1 MSVAGRLSHPFSR
14 RSPVVLEP
22 NEREGR
28 SATAA
33 VATVAAAASSANQ
46 AWTAF
51 TQADSVGA
59 FAQSWLAL
67 VAEQVGRARRA
78 MVLLR
83 GADGSFAPVAF
94 WPAAEL
100 DMTDLAEPAR
110 RCLAARSAQA
120 ELLAPPAGA
129 AAGTPAAVPGLVLA
143 YPVDLRG
150 ELRGAVVMDV
160 MGRPEAQVQQ
170 AFRALTWGMGWLDA
184 MLRGEEATQ
193 QATAAERSRQVID
206 AMLRVAEAADLDEAA
221 HLAVDGLAERLG
233 LSRAS
238 LGLVDDGGDR
248 VRLQALSATA
258 WFDHRSALVR
268 RLENAMEEAWD
279 QRASLVLP
287 ALAERPVAVDLAHQ
301 ALAGGG
307 EGGAGAV
314 SVASAVVLARSQAL
328 GVLCIERPAER
339 PISAADLATLEAW
352 AQALGPV
359 LALHRDGNR
368 WLAGRSRRQW
378 LAVREAFSDPRRP
391 SWRIGAAVVAVL
403 LLALVFADGHW
414 RISAPATIEG
424 AVQRA
429 VVAPFEGFVRSAPV
443 KAGQRVKAGDV
454 LATLDDRDLL
464 LERERHASERD
475 RHERR
480 YRDAL
485 SRHERAEARIAA
497 AEMAEAQAQLAL
509 VEERL
514 ARTRLVAP
522 FDGLVVSGDLSQQLG
537 SPVEKGKTLFEV
549 APLDAFRV
557 VLKVDETDMRGVA
570 VGQRGQLVLAGL
582 TGDTLGF
589 AVRGISVAAPADGR
603 NAFEVEAQL
612 DAAPAMLRPGMEGVG
627 KIEAG
632 ERRLLWIW
640 THRFTDWLRLKLWQ
654 WLP

>member
-1 MSVAGRLSHPFSR
+1 M
-14 RSPVVLEP
+14 EP

-28 SATAA
+28 GA
-33 VATVAAAASSANQ
+33 VAAVAAAATSANQ

-59 FAQSWLAL
+59 FAQSWLSL

-78 MVLLR
+78 MVLLL

-94 WPAAEL
+94 WPAADQ

-120 ELLAPPAGA
+120 EPLAPPAGA

-193 QATAAERSRQVID
+193 QAAAAERSRQVID

-238 LGLVDDGGDR
+238 LGLVDDDGDR
-248 VRLQALSATA
+248 VRVQALSATA
-258 WFDHRSALVR
+258 WFDPRSALVR

-287 ALAERPVAVDLAHQ
+287 ALPERPVAVDLAHQ
-301 ALAGGG
+301 ALAGGASG
-307 EGGAGAV
+307 AELGQGGAA

-339 PISAADLATLEAW
+339 PIGASDLAMLEAW

-359 LALHRDGNR
+359 LALHRDGQR

-378 LAVREAFSDPRRP
+378 LALRQAFSDPRRP
-391 SWRIGAAVVAVL
+391 SWRIGAAVAVLAVL
-403 LLALVFADGHW
+403 LLVFADGTW

-429 VVAPFEGFVRSAPV
+429 VVAPFEGFVRSAPI
-443 KAGQRVKAGDV
+443 KAGQRVKAGEL

-464 LERERHASERD
+464 LERERYASERD

-582 TGDTLGF
+582 TGDKLGF
-589 AVRGISVAAPADGR
+589 AVRTISVAAPADGR

-612 DAAPAMLRPGMEGVG
+612 DAAPAALRPGMEGVG
-627 KIEAG
+627 KIDAG

-654 WLP
+654 WWP

>member
-1 MSVAGRLSHPFSR
+1 M
-14 RSPVVLEP
+14 EP
-22 NEREGR
+22 SARADLAEG
-28 SATAA
+28 
-33 VATVAAAASSANQ
+33 AAATSLSERWA
-46 AWTAF
+46 AF
-51 TQADSVGA
+51 TQAESIGA

-67 VAEQVGRARRA
+67 VSEQVGRTRRA

-94 WPAAEL
+94 WPAADT

-110 RCLAARSAQA
+110 RCLAARAAQA
-120 ELLAPPAGA
+120 EALVPPAGA
-129 AAGTPAAVPGLVLA
+129 PAGPPGLVLA

-160 MGRPEAQVQQ
+160 AGRPEAQVQQ

-184 MLRGEEATQ
+184 MLRGEEVAQLAHTAT
-193 QATAAERSRQVID
+193 RSREVID
-206 AMLRVAEAADLDEAA
+206 LMLRVAEARALDEAA
-221 HLAVDGLAERLG
+221 HLAVDGLAERLRLG
-233 LSRAS
+233 RAS
-238 LGLVDDGGDR
+238 LGLIADGAARPGADGHDGREGRDGR
-248 VRLQALSATA
+248 VRLQAMSATA
-258 WFDHRSALVR
+258 WFDGRSALAR

-279 QRASLVLP
+279 QRGSIAVP
-287 ALAERPVAVDLAHQ
+287 ALPGRPVVVDLAHQ
-301 ALAGGG
+301 AVAGGG
-307 EGGAGAV
+307 TQAV
-314 SVASAVVLARSQAL
+314 AVASAIVLARSQAL
-328 GVLCIERPAER
+328 GVLTIERPADQPFDDGELQ
-339 PISAADLATLEAW
+339 ALEAW

-359 LALHRDGNR
+359 LALHREGER
-368 WLAGRSRRQW
+368 WLAGRARRQW
-378 LAVREAFSDPRRP
+378 LAVREALTDPRRP
-391 SWRIGAAVVAVL
+391 SWRIGAGLA
-403 LLALVFADGHW
+403 LLALVALVFVDGQW
-414 RISAPATIEG
+414 RISAPASIEG
-424 AVQRA
+424 ATQRA
-429 VVAPFEGFVRSAPV
+429 VVAPFEGFVRTAPV
-443 KAGQRVKAGDV
+443 KAGQRVKAGEV

-464 LERERHASERD
+464 LERARYASERD

-485 SRHERAEARIAA
+485 SRHERAEARMAA

-522 FDGLVVSGDLSQQLG
+522 YDGLVVSGDLTQQLG

-557 VLKVDETDMRGVA
+557 VLKVDESDMRGVA

-582 TGDTLGF
+582 TSDKLGF
-589 AVRGISVAAPADGR
+589 AVRGISVAAPAEGR

-612 DAAPAMLRPGMEGVG
+612 DAAPPGLRPGMEGVG

-654 WLP
+654 WWP